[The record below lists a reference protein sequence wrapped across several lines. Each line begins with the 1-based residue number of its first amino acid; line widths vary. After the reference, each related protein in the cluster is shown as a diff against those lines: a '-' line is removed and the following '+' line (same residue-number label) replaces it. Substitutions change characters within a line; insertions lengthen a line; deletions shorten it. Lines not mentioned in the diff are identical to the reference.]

1 MRRLRITIAALGVLS
16 MSFGGWLAVTHLGLK
31 SFRLGLWLA
40 GPVIVHDALLVPL
53 VLAGAWIARRV
64 LPGPAW
70 GPVVI
75 GFAASGTL
83 TALGAV
89 VLFQPGADPTL
100 PSLLD
105 RNYRAGYAVALGS
118 VWILT
123 AGVAAVRVS
132 RSRSRRQ

>member
-1 MRRLRITIAALGVLS
+1 MNRLRVAIAALGVLS

-31 SFRLGLWLA
+31 SIRLGFWLA

-53 VLAGAWIARRV
+53 VLAGAWIARRL
-64 LPGPAW
+64 LPRPAW
-70 GPVVI
+70 GPVAV

-83 TALGAV
+83 TAVGAV
-89 VLFQPGADPTL
+89 VLVQPAGAPTL

-105 RNYRAGYAVALGS
+105 RNYPAGYAIALGA

-123 AGVAAVRVS
+123 AGAATVRVS
-132 RSRSRRQ
+132 RSRRHG